1 MNGKIGRVVNGTLG
15 NRREV
20 DGYDNGYNNV
30 PFNTFMGRANI
41 LIDPALSE
49 NNQNDINSRVE
60 ITEIYGG
67 STGRAFEANELIENP
82 FYGQSTITIKGGTFL
97 IPSTCNRDM
106 IFSGIYGAG
115 AGGMNGVGDDTHKTP
130 DTRIPYWED
139 SSKKSVMKFGNYD
152 AAIANLC
159 IFNCYNSDTHTYT
172 EIDPKQTSTKIV
184 IEGGIFGSA
193 EKPIDGIYAGGSGY
207 MSSDL
212 WTTNGIPS
220 KDGGNIYG
228 KAGET
233 VASITINGGEFY

>member
-1 MNGKIGRVVNGTLG
+1 MNGIMGSPNMPIKCTIDIDIDREYNDTHKSENGNMTPTLDVAVILAGNHGITMVGDVDIVIKSGKIGRVVNGTLG

-106 IFSGIYGAG
+106 IFSGI
-115 AGGMNGVGDDTHKTP
+115 H
-130 DTRIPYWED
+130 
-139 SSKKSVMKFGNYD
+139 
-152 AAIANLC
+152 
-159 IFNCYNSDTHTYT
+159 
-172 EIDPKQTSTKIV
+172 
-184 IEGGIFGSA
+184 
-193 EKPIDGIYAGGSGY
+193 
-207 MSSDL
+207 
-212 WTTNGIPS
+212 
-220 KDGGNIYG
+220 
-228 KAGET
+228 
-233 VASITINGGEFY
+233 